1 MNIVNVKSLDLS
13 LLPRNLNYSSD
24 SFVDSIDKIEEQIID
39 DKFTVLK
46 NNIGGD
52 LYNELSFEQKMF
64 IVGVSG
70 TINLGKVVDI
80 DAIYKDI
87 KEIEY
92 E

>member
-1 MNIVNVKSLDLS
+1 M
-13 LLPRNLNYSSD
+13 NYSSD

-46 NNIGGD
+46 NNIGRD